1 MAICSRLALRLLSGF
16 SILKHILFI
25 EFWNCSPHLETA
37 LELAKRH
44 IDGGDQVSFYF
55 CGHDT
60 PFINGISVHPED
72 CGLFRKLPE
81 VRGVELIN
89 STRLHFHPRVTLP
102 KVNVSIPTY
111 FESLNDLINFKYK
124 TFQAGIGVASSLVSD
139 TQNSRPDLKIHHDRI
154 IPMITSSV
162 SVYEFTKSVLESTKA
177 DLIYIF
183 NGRFCNHRAVMCAA
197 QEHGIEILYHERGA
211 NKFHYNVMPAVP
223 HDLSYLQQ
231 RIKSRWDEFGKDPAA
246 RELATAYFTDLRKGV
261 VHGWVSYTGNQRKN
275 ALPAID
281 PTRRIISYF
290 SSSEDEYVSVGDLIK
305 FTGWNSQF
313 DAVNDLIQ
321 ICQGDSRLQL
331 FIRLHPHK
339 RYKSAEDQNR
349 WLALAEHENVTV
361 ISFDSDVD
369 SYALIETSDVV
380 ITAGSTVGLEATLLG
395 RPSIAVGP
403 SAYSELGVTY
413 LPNSKKEL
421 EKLLFSEL
429 KPLPIEGVLAYGHY
443 MMTFGTKFKHFE
455 PETLFK
461 GKFLGVDLHE
471 MPLNRKRWL
480 RFKNLLFK
488 PLRALKKVLGVN
500 QSR

>member
-1 MAICSRLALRLLSGF
+1 M
-16 SILKHILFI
+16 KHILFI

-44 IDGGDQVSFYF
+44 IDDGDQVSFYF

-60 PFINGISVHPED
+60 PFINGITVHPED

-89 STRLHFHPRVTLP
+89 SPRLHFHPRVTLP
-102 KVNVSIPTY
+102 KADISIPTS
-111 FESLNDLINFKYK
+111 FGSLDDLINFKYK
-124 TFQAGIGVASSLVSD
+124 TFQVGIGVASSLVSD
-139 TQNSRPDLKIHHDRI
+139 TQNSRPDLKNYHDRI
-154 IPMITSSV
+154 IPMITSSIR
-162 SVYEFTKSVLESTKA
+162 VYEFTKAVLESAQA

-211 NKFHYNVMPAVP
+211 NMFRYNVMPAVP
-223 HDLSYLQQ
+223 HDLAYLQQ
-231 RIKSRWDEFGKDPAA
+231 RIKSRWEEFGKDPAA
-246 RELATAYFTDLRKGV
+246 RDLAAAYFNDLRKGV

-275 ALPAID
+275 ALPDID
-281 PTRRIISYF
+281 PAKKIISYF

-305 FTGWNSQF
+305 FTGWSSQF
-313 DAVNDLIQ
+313 DAVNDLIK
-321 ICQGDSRLQL
+321 ICQSDPRFQL

-339 RYKSAEDQNR
+339 RHKSAEDQNR
-349 WLALAEHENVTV
+349 WLALADHENVNV

-369 SYALIETSDVV
+369 SYALIEKSDVV
-380 ITAGSTVGLEATLLG
+380 ITAGSTVGLEATFLG

-413 LPNSKKEL
+413 LPDSRKEL
-421 EKLLFSEL
+421 EELLSAEL
-429 KPLPIEGVLAYGHY
+429 QPLPIEGVLAYGHY
-443 MMTFGTKFKHFE
+443 MMTYGTEFKYFE

-471 MPLNRKRWL
+471 MPLGRKRWL
-480 RFKNLLFK
+480 RVKHLVFK
-488 PLRALKKVLGVN
+488 PFRVLKKLLAGS
-500 QSR
+500 QRR